1 MQYTDEASEQAP
13 AEDLD
18 SPYSSAESLKE
29 EHQDEEAHPSPDS
42 EQEHKEDVHYDH
54 QEENGATGQ
63 PVPSVNESLQAQHRT
78 PSSSSSRVATR
89 LAPEQQEQQETHP
102 TSNESAASVQ
112 THPGEGSLFSL
123 SFFWTRALTRRSG
136 ANRCALAG

>member
-13 AEDLD
+13 AEDLE

-29 EHQDEEAHPSPDS
+29 EYQDEEAHPSPES

-54 QEENGATGQ
+54 QEENGVTGQ
-63 PVPSVNESLQAQHRT
+63 PEASVNESLQAQHRT

-89 LAPEQQEQQETHP
+89 IAPEQQEQQETHP
-102 TSNESAASVQ
+102 PASNESAASVH

-123 SFFWTRALTRRSG
+123 SFFLDSRTD
-136 ANRCALAG
+136 